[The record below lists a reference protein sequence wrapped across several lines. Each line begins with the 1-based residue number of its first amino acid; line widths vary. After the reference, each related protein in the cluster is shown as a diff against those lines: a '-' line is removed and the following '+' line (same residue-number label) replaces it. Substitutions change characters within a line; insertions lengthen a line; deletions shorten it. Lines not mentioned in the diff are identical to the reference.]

1 MRKIILILITLFILT
16 ACGSVETPA
25 PTLTSTSKPTDTAT
39 PEPTSTPT
47 VEPTATEIPQPTP
60 TPTSQLASYDEFI
73 TYIENLYTLVT
84 NSYDADALPLKSIGF
99 IENPDDDITLLVQVK
114 GDISESSKGST
125 FGILAAVIAKQLN
138 DSPNKVP
145 ERLRLFVIEFFDSN
159 DNYFT
164 NYGIKWSD
172 LRELIN
178 RNFDGDFLFKV
189 VRTDI
194 KNYKK

>member
-1 MRKIILILITLFILT
+1 MRKIILILITLLILT

-60 TPTSQLASYDEFI
+60 TPTSQLASYDDFI
-73 TYIENLYTLVT
+73 AYIENLYTLLT
-84 NSYDADALPLKSIGF
+84 KNAGGNSLSLISIAF
-99 IENPDDDITLLVQVK
+99 VENPEDDITLLVQVK

-125 FGILAAVIAKQLN
+125 FGVLAAVIAKQLN

-145 ERLRLFVIEFFDSN
+145 ERLRLFVIEFFDSK

-178 RNFDGDFLFKV
+178 RNFDKDFLIKV
-189 VRTDI
+189 LRTDI
-194 KNYKK
+194 NNYKK